1 MSNKYAALVQS
12 KARQYGIDPIVFG
25 KLIGTES
32 GYSESAV
39 SPKGAM
45 GLGQLMPE
53 TARELGVN
61 PNDPVQN
68 VDGAAR
74 YLRQQLDRFGN
85 YPLALAAYNAGPEAV
100 AKYKGIPPYK
110 ETQIG
115 RASCRESV

>member
-68 VDGAAR
+68 VDR
-74 YLRQQLDRFGN
+74 
-85 YPLALAAYNAGPEAV
+85 
-100 AKYKGIPPYK
+100 K
-110 ETQIG
+110 
-115 RASCRESV
+115 SVV